1 MVDAL
6 ILIFALLSLV
16 ALVAAADTLTTL
28 AVPGLR
34 GKAVRHLGD
43 FALPTA
49 AATAAVAALG
59 SLFMSE
65 IAGFVPCRL
74 CWVQRGFMYPLAIL
88 LLAGL
93 VWRWSWAWAAAL
105 PLAVGGAAVAFFHYG
120 EQQGWYGGSA
130 AFCDAAVPCS
140 DIWVNQFGFITIPFM
155 AFAGFVFIAA
165 LCGFHLAAVRSR
177 RAASDDR

>member
-1 MVDAL
+1 MVQAL

-16 ALVAAADTLTTL
+16 ALVGAADALTAL

-34 GKAVRHLGD
+34 GKAVRVLGD

-49 AATAAVAALG
+49 AAAAAVAALG

-74 CWVQRGFMYPLAIL
+74 CWVQRGFMYPLAVL

-105 PLAVGGAAVAFFHYG
+105 PLAAAGAGVAFFHYG
-120 EQQGWYGGSA
+120 EQQGWFGGSE
-130 AFCDAAVPCS
+130 AFCDAAVPCT

-155 AFAGFVFIAA
+155 AFSGFVFIAA
-165 LCGFHLAAVRSR
+165 LCGLHLAAVRSR
-177 RAASDDR
+177 RAAADRR

>member
-49 AATAAVAALG
+49 AATAAV
-59 SLFMSE
+59 
-65 IAGFVPCRL
+65 P
-74 CWVQRGFMYPLAIL
+74 
-88 LLAGL
+88 
-93 VWRWSWAWAAAL
+93 RW
-105 PLAVGGAAVAFFHYG
+105 
-120 EQQGWYGGSA
+120 
-130 AFCDAAVPCS
+130 VPCS
-140 DIWVNQFGFITIPFM
+140 CRTFPKGRTNDV
-155 AFAGFVFIAA
+155 AGDTPPPPR
-165 LCGFHLAAVRSR
+165 RSGGTR
-177 RAASDDR
+177 RPR